1 MCFLRAFRYLLG
13 LSATPVS
20 RFKRR
25 RGMMLVGSLKEPCHG
40 CVQIFIGAEPIL
52 KIYAERSLRGCK
64 ALFCGKLHEAE
75 CGCCILIVV
84 TPAVSAFFLIVLP
97 ELKLP
102 KGIAHFRYRSGDF
115 SCLQFAS
122 PEPAKSVFF

>member
-20 RFKRR
+20 RFKRSR
-25 RGMMLVGSLKEPCHG
+25 RMMLVGSLKEPRHG

-52 KIYAERSLRGCK
+52 KIYTERSLRGCK
-64 ALFCGKLHEAE
+64 ALFCGKLYEAE
-75 CGCCILIVV
+75 CGSCTLIVV
-84 TPAVSAFFLIVLP
+84 TPGASAFFLIVLP

-102 KGIAHFRYRSGDF
+102 KRVAHAESFRAYSLLHLNPPRPF
-115 SCLQFAS
+115 SS
-122 PEPAKSVFF
+122 T